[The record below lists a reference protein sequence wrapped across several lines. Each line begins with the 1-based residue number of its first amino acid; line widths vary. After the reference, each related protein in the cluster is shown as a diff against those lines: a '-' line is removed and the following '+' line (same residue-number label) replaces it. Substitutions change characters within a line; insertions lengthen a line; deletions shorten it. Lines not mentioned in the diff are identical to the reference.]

1 MPPLPDWCEIPI
13 DIKQAA
19 LVLGVSRKTLDVMMK
34 DSSFKA
40 GVHFELRGNRKV
52 FYREHIKAMRKELTK
67 CACTS
72 KIEVVGNTP
81 VGLDL
86 TVGPSESLLALKTLV
101 EQKKH

>member
-19 LVLGVSRKTLDVMMK
+19 LVLGVSRKTLDVTMK
-34 DSSFKA
+34 DPSFKA
-40 GVHFELRGNRKV
+40 GIHFELRGNRKV

-67 CACTS
+67 CACIS
-72 KIEVVGNTP
+72 KTEAAGSTP

-86 TVGPSESLLALKTLV
+86 TVSPSESLLALKTLV